1 MSARCTCRGS
11 FQFLNLTVSLRA
23 RVVAALN
30 RATSALVSRPEV
42 HKRHMKGTDWLAKR
56 VIAESEMHVSG
67 KFGVL

>member
-30 RATSALVSRPEV
+30 RAVSALVSRPAV
-42 HKRHMKGTDWLAKR
+42 AQKTR
-56 VIAESEMHVSG
+56 
-67 KFGVL
+67 